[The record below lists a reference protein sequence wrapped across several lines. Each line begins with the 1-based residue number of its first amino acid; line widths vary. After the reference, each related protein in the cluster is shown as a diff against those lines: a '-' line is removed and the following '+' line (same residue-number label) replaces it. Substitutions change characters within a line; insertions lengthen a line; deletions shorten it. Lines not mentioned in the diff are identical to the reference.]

1 MNISRRMFLVLA
13 SAAIATASLAISP
26 FAARSAPVPVP
37 QAKPITI
44 GFIYVG
50 SKSDYGYNQAQ
61 AEGAK
66 EVAKLP
72 GVKILEEENVPETV
86 AVQKTMES
94 MIQLDG
100 ASVIMPTSF
109 GYFDPHMLKM
119 AAKYTDVTFL
129 HCGGMY
135 DAAKHPKNVGSYFGY
150 IDECEYIAGI
160 TAGKTSKSGKLGFIA
175 AKPIP
180 QVLRNINA
188 FTLGARS
195 VNPTA
200 TTTVIFTGDWFMPV
214 KEAEAA
220 TSLIDQGVDVLTCHV
235 DSPKVILETAEKR
248 GAFSCGYHANGMAL
262 APKGYLTGSEW
273 NWSKVFT
280 DYVNNMRAGKE
291 LTHLVRGGLKEGVV
305 KVSPYGPAV
314 SSETRAL
321 ADAAKAS
328 AMKGELI
335 IFKGPLKDNTGKEIM
350 AAGKSSI
357 QTDPTLEGMNYL
369 VEGVIGSAGGK

>member
-1 MNISRRMFLVLA
+1 MNTKRNTWWTGLTAAVVAAGTLIG
-13 SAAIATASLAISP
+13 SAIVPAHS
-26 FAARSAPVPVP
+26 ARADDTT
-37 QAKPITI
+37 PITL

-61 AEGAK
+61 AEGAA

-72 GVKILEEENVPETV
+72 GVKILEEENVPETN

-94 MIQLDG
+94 MIKLDG
-100 ASVIMPTSF
+100 ASVIFPTSY

-119 AAKYTDVTFL
+119 AAKYPDVTFL

-135 DAAKHPKNVGSYFGY
+135 NPAKHPKNVGSYFGY

-160 TAGKTSKSGKLGFIA
+160 CAGKTTKSNKLGFIA

-188 FTLGARS
+188 FELGAKS
-195 VNPTA
+195 VNPA
-200 TTTVIFTGDWFMPV
+200 VTTTVIFTGDWFMPV

-220 TSLIDQGVDVLTCHV
+220 NSLVDQGIDVLTCHV
-235 DSPKVILETAEKR
+235 DSPKVILEQAEKR
-248 GAFSCGYHANGMAL
+248 GIYCCGYHADGSAL

-273 NWSKVFT
+273 NWSKVFI
-280 DYVNNMRAGKE
+280 DYVNDIREGKQWP
-291 LTHLVRGGLKEGVV
+291 HLVRGGLKDGIV
-305 KVSPYGPAV
+305 KMSPYGVAV
-314 SSETRAL
+314 SDDTKKL
-321 ADAAKAS
+321 ADAAKDS
-328 AMKGELI
+328 AMKGELV
-335 IFKGPLKDNTGKEIM
+335 IFKGPLMDNTGKTVIADGTAM
-350 AAGKSSI
+350 V

-369 VEGVIGSAGGK
+369 VEGVVGSAGGK